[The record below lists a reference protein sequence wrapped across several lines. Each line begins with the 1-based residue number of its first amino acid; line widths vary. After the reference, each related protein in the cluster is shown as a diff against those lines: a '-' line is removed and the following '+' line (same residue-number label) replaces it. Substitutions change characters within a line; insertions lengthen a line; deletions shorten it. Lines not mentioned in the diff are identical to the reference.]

1 MALGESYI
9 ASLSTSSGTEQVTWQ
24 EVYDHPFLLI
34 SSAHDS
40 KVLSLPLSTA
50 PTKVLIV
57 PLSSHV
63 DFAPIVRKLSS
74 RLRTLEISNRVDSSS
89 ASIGKRYAR
98 NDELGTPL
106 GITVDFD
113 TVKDGSVTLRDRD
126 SMKQV
131 RASQDDIV
139 ATLVEV
145 LAGRE
150 AVKDAFERLPEFNGQ
165 SNDE

>member
-1 MALGESYI
+1 M
-9 ASLSTSSGTEQVTWQ
+9 
-24 EVYDHPFLLI
+24 
-34 SSAHDS
+34 
-40 KVLSLPLSTA
+40 PLAVA

-57 PLSSHV
+57 PLSSHA
-63 DFAPIVRKLSS
+63 DFEPIVRNISSKL
-74 RLRTLEISNRVDSSS
+74 RVLGISNRVDSSS

-113 TVKDGSVTLRDRD
+113 TVKNGSVTLRDRD

-139 ATLVEV
+139 TTLVEV
-145 LAGRE
+145 LAARE
-150 AVKDAFERLPEFNGQ
+150 TVRAAFERLPEFQGQ